1 MVHEDNDEIIQL
13 IGNVMGGGCAGLVVA
28 MFSFHI
34 QGF

>member
-1 MVHEDNDEIIQL
+1 MVHKDNAEIIQL
-13 IGNVMGGGCAGLVVA
+13 IGNVMGGCAGLVVA